1 MAEGPKQVT
10 AWQGYGIYA
19 DYDANAP
26 DSEDRLFVATEEL
39 AQQVCAKLNE
49 NPRAHG
55 DLAYCEG
62 WEWCKSFQYHEVI
75 LLDKSAFAT
84 SLDELELE
92 GDSDC
97 ATCSCR
103 GCKMDEIPCSVCTH
117 DWKCPFPAARFYR
130 VRLQPLGPRGR
141 QEWTALEARCEFHR
155 ASGGPFE
162 EITQEQFMLESVH
175 EG

>member
-19 DYDANAP
+19 DYP

-92 GDSDC
+92 GDSE
-97 ATCSCR
+97 
-103 GCKMDEIPCSVCTH
+103 DE
-117 DWKCPFPAARFYR
+117 D
-130 VRLQPLGPRGR
+130 
-141 QEWTALEARCEFHR
+141 
-155 ASGGPFE
+155 E
-162 EITQEQFMLESVH
+162 EDDEE
-175 EG
+175 EGSEGED